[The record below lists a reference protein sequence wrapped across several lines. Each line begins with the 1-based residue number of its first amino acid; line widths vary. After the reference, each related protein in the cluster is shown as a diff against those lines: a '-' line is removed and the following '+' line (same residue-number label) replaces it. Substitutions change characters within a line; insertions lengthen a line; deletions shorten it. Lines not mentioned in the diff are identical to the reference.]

1 LTNQLRYETSPLASD
16 SELNDLFA
24 SAWPNHIERPF
35 QNVLNQSLAYVCA
48 YSGNKLVGFVNIAWD
63 GGKHGF
69 ILDATVRKA
78 FQRTGIGAE
87 LLRLAANVAAS
98 HGLEWLH
105 VDFEPHLEGFYQLTG
120 FRKTNAGLLQL
131 EGQLNSDA
139 L

>member
-1 LTNQLRYETSPLASD
+1 LTSQLRYETSPIVSD
-16 SELNDLFA
+16 SQLNDLFA

-48 YSGNKLVGFVNIAWD
+48 YSGDKLVGFVNIAWD

-69 ILDATVRKA
+69 ILDTTVRKV

-87 LLRLAANVAAS
+87 LIRLASNVAAS

-105 VDFEPHLEGFYQLTG
+105 VDFEPHLEGFYQQAG
-120 FRKTNAGLLQL
+120 FRHTHAGLLHLIQ
-131 EGQLNSDA
+131 
-139 L
+139 